1 MYNCPQ
7 CGAGMRYDIAS
18 EKLTCDYCGYL
29 CEPGEHPQ
37 QMKDAM
43 TAVYEATLYTCPK
56 CGGEIASSDHAATD
70 FCPYCGSSVVL
81 NGRLSNEQKPDY
93 IVPFTRTKESCRSAF
108 EDKAASA
115 WCVPKDFKQGEFLDK
130 MMGIYLPYHIYD
142 ISEDDRV
149 YVDGQRTSGNYTEYC
164 HINFDLKAEYP
175 WVTVDAS
182 SRLDDDIAYE
192 TGSCDKYT
200 AVDFSTAYLC
210 GFYADTP
217 DVDSEVYKSVAK
229 ELVRDDLYGQV
240 TGRVNGLSNM
250 RLTKTEYGP
259 FSLEFGKTKSALFPF
274 WFLTW
279 RKDDRIAYGVMNGRT
294 GKLALDLPVDIRKF
308 LLFSLLFAVPSA
320 FLYYLLPVMMPSTAV
335 VLALVLMMVV
345 ACLYVK
351 TVLRCSLRET
361 HAVDKGREADN
372 QNALSFEGG
381 QVLEDL
387 HIMHTVRKYAPLILF
402 VVAFL
407 VCLAFCMGL
416 RVDVAVIG
424 QCLVYVI
431 AFLAIAAA
439 YIAISWT
446 FHANRLLKKAG
457 VFLEG
462 LVVAASL
469 AVPAVIV
476 IMHPVNDEVYY
487 AGLFLILA
495 GAVGSM
501 LFIIRRFNMLC
512 TRPIPVFHERKEAGQ

>member
-29 CEPGEHPQ
+29 CEPAEHPQ

-56 CGGEIASSDHAATD
+56 CGGEIVSSDHAATD

-93 IVPFTRTKESCRSAF
+93 IIPFTRTKESCRSAF
-108 EDKAASA
+108 ENKAASA
-115 WCVPKDFKQGEFLDK
+115 WCLPADFKKGEFLDK

-142 ISEDDRV
+142 LSQDGTV
-149 YVDGQRTSGNYTEYC
+149 YMDGRRTSGNYTEYC
-164 HINFDLKAEYP
+164 NIHFDLKAEYP

-182 SRLDDDIAYE
+182 SKLDDDIAFE
-192 TGSCDKYT
+192 TGSCDERS

-217 DVDSEVYKSVAK
+217 DVGSDVYKYVAK
-229 ELVRDDLYGQV
+229 ELVKNDLYDQCS
-240 TGRVNGLSNM
+240 GRVKGLGGM
-250 RLTKTEYGP
+250 KLTRSDYGP
-259 FSLEFGKTKSALFPF
+259 FSLTHGRTKSALFPF

-279 RKDDRIAYGVMNGRT
+279 RKDDRIAYGVMNGST
-294 GKLALDLPVDIRKF
+294 GRLALDLPVDIRKF

-335 VLALVLMMVV
+335 VLALLLMMTV
-345 ACLYVK
+345 AYLYVK
-351 TVLRCSLRET
+351 TVLRCSVRET
-361 HAVDKGREADN
+361 HAADKGREVSN
-372 QNALSFEGG
+372 QHALSYKGSR
-381 QVLEDL
+381 VLEDL
-387 HIMHTVRKYAPLILF
+387 KVMHSLRKNVKRILLLGGFLASLVLYA
-402 VVAFL
+402 
-407 VCLAFCMGL
+407 CMYFSPKSVGK
-416 RVDVAVIG
+416 
-424 QCLVYVI
+424 CFVYVI
-431 AFLAIAAA
+431 AVLAIAAA
-439 YIAISWT
+439 WITISWT
-446 FHANRLLKKAG
+446 YHANCLLKKAG
-457 VFLEG
+457 VFLES
-462 LVVAASL
+462 LLVAAAL
-469 AVPAVIV
+469 AVPAGIV
-476 IMHPVNDEVYY
+476 IMNPVNDEVYY
-487 AGLFLILA
+487 AGLLLIMT

-512 TRPIPVFHERKEAGQ
+512 TRPIPVFHERKEAAQ